1 MFAAHVKCLPYFGMV
16 VRLVL
21 LPPKAIRMGL
31 WCRRPPQLFRKL
43 SCIKS
48 HIPIIHISQPHTF
61 SPHSDRNCSHHSI
74 FLEPK
79 HEIKQNK
86 MFCHYKKSTH
96 HKKLSPGCVGIYL
109 TCHLHFL
116 IIFHF
121 SYLYNLHISIL
132 VFCNFFK
139 LNLLFLLLF
148 LHGFSAAILNLDS
161 THTMNLDFS
170 YFNLHLGFLAPSV
183 K

>member
-1 MFAAHVKCLPYFGMV
+1 
-16 VRLVL
+16 
-21 LPPKAIRMGL
+21 
-31 WCRRPPQLFRKL
+31 
-43 SCIKS
+43 
-48 HIPIIHISQPHTF
+48 
-61 SPHSDRNCSHHSI
+61 
-74 FLEPK
+74 
-79 HEIKQNK
+79 

-170 YFNLHLGFLAPSV
+170 YFNLHLGFLALSKIKFQTFASNRRDYLVSKHFSLPHLLVVRSPIFLFSNLPPSAIQPP
-183 K
+183 KKTICQPKRRLCSLA